1 MQEKNIFNQQEYIK
15 EYNKNNYKK
24 ISIYLKNDEFEE
36 LNKLLKENNLSKNE
50 LFKIA
55 FAMIK
60 NGKIKKDL

>member
-55 FAMIK
+55 FDMLK

>member
-1 MQEKNIFNQQEYIK
+1 MEKEFNQQEYIK
-15 EYNKNNYKK
+15 EYNKSNYKK
-24 ISIYLKNDEFEE
+24 ISIYLKSDEFEE

-55 FAMIK
+55 FDMLK